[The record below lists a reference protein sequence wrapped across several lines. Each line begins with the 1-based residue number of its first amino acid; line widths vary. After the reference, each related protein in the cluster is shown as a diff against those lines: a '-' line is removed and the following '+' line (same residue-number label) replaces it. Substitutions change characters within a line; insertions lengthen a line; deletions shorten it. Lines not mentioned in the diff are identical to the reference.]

1 MRYGQPGSVAILAVG
16 RLYHPDARSLRF
28 SEERPRRAFPRAGAH
43 VKTTMFT
50 RRPRPVLFG
59 ALARAGLAGVTAGLI
74 LAGGTAAGAFSPM
87 APAAF
92 ASAASSAQE
101 ADQTAPAAPAGL
113 AAIASVGKVTVSWAA
128 SDGATSYDVYAGT
141 TDSFQS
147 STKLITVR
155 GLGYTAAGLTNGTR
169 YYFWVTAANGSGTS
183 SPSSVA
189 STPLALRGTEPGAPV
204 RLTATASQGQGQVT
218 LSWVAPASSG
228 VSPIT
233 GYDIYVGSTQ
243 AFRGGQPQ
251 FVSQGPGTS
260 YVVKGLS
267 AGATYYFQ
275 VSAVSAQGSGPA
287 SGAASATLEPVA
299 KPTVLGA
306 PGNVIAQPGRS
317 RVIVLWTA
325 PATTSGAK
333 ISGYLVYAGTR
344 PGGES
349 STPVSP
355 ALIHYTATAVM
366 GLSSSTKY
374 YFKVAAVDS
383 TGQRG
388 ALSAEVSAVPWPA
401 VGPGSPAGPQSPPAS
416 QTASPVQTSPDQQLS
431 TVPSSQTAG
440 PTQGQSSPGT
450 PAGLIILLAAV
461 AVAALTG
468 AVALAVHYR
477 RTRIRPATSEAFQ
490 PGESEAFQPGE
501 RDRRPDA
508 MSGPRYR

>member
-1 MRYGQPGSVAILAVG
+1 M
-16 RLYHPDARSLRF
+16 
-28 SEERPRRAFPRAGAH
+28 
-43 VKTTMFT
+43 KTTTFT
-50 RRPRPVLFG
+50 RRSGPVLLS
-59 ALARAGLAGVTAGLI
+59 ALRRAGLVSVTAGLI
-74 LAGGTAAGAFSPM
+74 LAGGAAAGAFGPM

-92 ASAASSAQE
+92 ASVASSAQE

-113 AAIASVGKVTVSWAA
+113 AAIASVGEVTLSWAA

-141 TDSFQS
+141 SDNFQS

-155 GLGYTAAGLTNGTR
+155 GLGYTAARLISGTR

-189 STPLALRGTEPGAPV
+189 STPLELRGTTPGAPV
-204 RLTATASQGQGQVT
+204 RLTATAGQGQVT
-218 LSWVAPASSG
+218 LSWAAPASSG

-267 AGATYYFQ
+267 GGTTYYFK
-275 VSAVSAQGSGPA
+275 VAAVSAQGSGPA
-287 SGAASATLEPVA
+287 SEVASAKLQAKPPVA
-299 KPTVLGA
+299 GA

-317 RVIVLWTA
+317 RVIVMWTA
-325 PATTSGAK
+325 PVTTGGAK
-333 ISGYLVYAGTR
+333 VSGYLIYAGTR
-344 PGGES
+344 PGAES

-355 ALIHYTATAVM
+355 ALIHDTATAVM

-374 YFKVAAVDS
+374 YFKVAAIDS

-401 VGPGSPAGPQSPPAS
+401 VGAGSPTGSQSPTAGPPAS
-416 QTASPVQTSPDQQLS
+416 QPAGPVQASPDQQLS
-431 TVPSSQTAG
+431 PAAPSQTAG
-440 PTQGQSSPGT
+440 PTQDQSSPGT
-450 PAGLIILLAAV
+450 PTWLIILLAAV
-461 AVAALTG
+461 ALAALTG
-468 AVALAVHYR
+468 AVALAVRHR
-477 RTRIRPATSEAFQ
+477 RTRVRPGTSGAH
-490 PGESEAFQPGE
+490 QPGE
-501 RDRRPDA
+501 RDSRPDA

>member
-1 MRYGQPGSVAILAVG
+1 
-16 RLYHPDARSLRF
+16 
-28 SEERPRRAFPRAGAH
+28 
-43 VKTTMFT
+43 VKTTIFT
-50 RRPRPVLFG
+50 RRPRPALFG
-59 ALARAGLAGVTAGLI
+59 VLARAGLASVTAGLI

-92 ASAASSAQE
+92 ASAASSARE

-113 AAIASVGKVTVSWAA
+113 AATASVGKVTLSWAA

-141 TDSFQS
+141 TGNFQS

-155 GLGYTAAGLTNGTR
+155 GLGYTAAGLTNGTM

-189 STPLALRGTEPGAPV
+189 STPLELRGTAPGAPV
-204 RLTATASQGQGQVT
+204 RLTATAGSGQVT
-218 LSWVAPASSG
+218 LSWAAPASSG

-260 YVVKGLS
+260 YLVKGLS
-267 AGATYYFQ
+267 AGATYYFE
-275 VSAVSAQGSGPA
+275 VAAVSAQGTGPA
-287 SGAASATLEPVA
+287 SGVASATLPQV
-299 KPTVLGA
+299 KPAVLGA

-317 RVIVLWTA
+317 RVIVMWTA
-325 PATTSGAK
+325 PATTGGAK
-333 ISGYLVYAGTR
+333 VSGYLVYAGTS

-355 ALIHYTATAVM
+355 ALIHDTATAVM

-374 YFKVAAVDS
+374 YFKVAAVGS

-388 ALSAEVSAVPWPA
+388 ALSVEVSAVPWPA
-401 VGPGSPAGPQSPPAS
+401 VGAGSPAGSQPP
-416 QTASPVQTSPDQQLS
+416 TAGQHAGPVQASPDQQLS
-431 TVPSSQTAG
+431 PAPPSQTAG
-440 PTQGQSSPGT
+440 PTQDQSSPGT
-450 PAGLIILLAAV
+450 PTGLIILLAAV

-468 AVALAVHYR
+468 AVALAVHHR
-477 RTRIRPATSEAFQ
+477 RTRIRPGT
-490 PGESEAFQPGE
+490 PEAFQPGE
-501 RDRRPDA
+501 RDSRPDA

>member
-1 MRYGQPGSVAILAVG
+1 M
-16 RLYHPDARSLRF
+16 
-28 SEERPRRAFPRAGAH
+28 
-43 VKTTMFT
+43 KTTIFT

-59 ALARAGLAGVTAGLI
+59 VLARAGLASVTAGLI

-92 ASAASSAQE
+92 ASAASPAQE
-101 ADQTAPAAPAGL
+101 ADQSAPAAPAGL
-113 AAIASVGKVTVSWAA
+113 AAVASVGKVTLSWAA

-141 TDSFQS
+141 TGTFQS

-189 STPLALRGTEPGAPV
+189 STTLELRGTAPGAPV
-204 RLTATASQGQGQVT
+204 RLTATADPGQVT
-218 LSWVAPASSG
+218 LSWAAPASSG

-251 FVSQGPGTS
+251 FVSQGPGTN

-267 AGATYYFQ
+267 AGATYYFE
-275 VSAVSAQGSGPA
+275 VAAVSAQGTGPA
-287 SGAASATLEPVA
+287 SGVASATLEHQT
-299 KPTVLGA
+299 KPAVLGA

-317 RVIVLWTA
+317 RVIVMWTA
-325 PATTSGAK
+325 PATTGGAK
-333 ISGYLVYAGTR
+333 VSGYLVYAGTR

-355 ALIHYTATAVM
+355 ALIHDTATAVM
-366 GLSSSTKY
+366 GLSSSTTY

-388 ALSAEVSAVPWPA
+388 ALSVEVSAVPWPA
-401 VGPGSPAGPQSPPAS
+401 VGAGSPTGSQPPTAGPPAN
-416 QTASPVQTSPDQQLS
+416 QHAGPVQASPDQQLS
-431 TVPSSQTAG
+431 PAPPSQTAG
-440 PTQGQSSPGT
+440 PTQDQSSPGT
-450 PAGLIILLAAV
+450 PTGLIILLAAV

-468 AVALAVHYR
+468 AVALAVHHR
-477 RTRIRPATSEAFQ
+477 RTRIRPHT
-490 PGESEAFQPGE
+490 SEAFQPGE
-501 RDRRPDA
+501 RDSRPDA

>member
-1 MRYGQPGSVAILAVG
+1 
-16 RLYHPDARSLRF
+16 
-28 SEERPRRAFPRAGAH
+28 
-43 VKTTMFT
+43 MFT
-50 RRPRPVLFG
+50 RRSRRVPFG
-59 ALARAGLAGVTAGLI
+59 ALTRAGLAGVTAGLI
-74 LAGGTAAGAFSPM
+74 LAGGAAAGAFSPM

-101 ADQTAPAAPAGL
+101 ADQTAPAAPVGL
-113 AAIASVGKVTVSWAA
+113 VAVASAGKVTLSWAA

-141 TDSFQS
+141 TDDFPS

-189 STPLALRGTEPGAPV
+189 STPLELRGTAPGAPG
-204 RLTATASQGQGQVT
+204 RLTATAGRGQVT
-218 LSWVAPASSG
+218 LSWVAPASTG

-267 AGATYYFQ
+267 AGTTYYFK
-275 VSAVSAQGSGPA
+275 VAAVSAQGTGPA
-287 SGAASATLEPVA
+287 SGVASATLAPQA
-299 KPTVLGA
+299 KPTAPGA

-317 RVIVLWTA
+317 RVIVMWTA
-325 PATTSGAK
+325 PATTGGAK
-333 ISGYLVYAGTR
+333 VSGYLVYAGTR
-344 PGGES
+344 PGDES

-355 ALIHYTATAVM
+355 ALIHDTATAVM

-388 ALSAEVSAVPWPA
+388 VLSAEVSAVPWPA
-401 VGPGSPAGPQSPPAS
+401 IGPGSPDGSQSPPAS
-416 QTASPVQTSPDQQLS
+416 RPAGPVQASPDQQLS
-431 TVPSSQTAG
+431 PAPPSQTAG
-440 PTQGQSSPGT
+440 PAQDQSSPGT
-450 PAGLIILLAAV
+450 PTGLIILLAAV

-468 AVALAVHYR
+468 AVALAVRHR
-477 RTRIRPATSEAFQ
+477 RTRIRPDT
-490 PGESEAFQPGE
+490 SEAFQPGE
-501 RDRRPDA
+501 RDSRPDA

>member
-1 MRYGQPGSVAILAVG
+1 
-16 RLYHPDARSLRF
+16 
-28 SEERPRRAFPRAGAH
+28 
-43 VKTTMFT
+43 VKTTIFT
-50 RRPRPVLFG
+50 RRPRPALFG
-59 ALARAGLAGVTAGLI
+59 VLARAGLASVTAGLI

-101 ADQTAPAAPAGL
+101 ADQSAPAAPAGL
-113 AAIASVGKVTVSWAA
+113 AATASVGEVTLSWAA

-141 TDSFQS
+141 TGTFQS
-147 STKLITVR
+147 STKLTTVR

-189 STPLALRGTEPGAPV
+189 STPLELRGTAPGAPV
-204 RLTATASQGQGQVT
+204 RLTATAGPGQVT
-218 LSWVAPASSG
+218 LSWAAPASSG

-267 AGATYYFQ
+267 AGATYYFK
-275 VSAVSAQGSGPA
+275 VAAVSAQGTGPA
-287 SGAASATLEPVA
+287 SGVTSVMLPTQA
-299 KPTVLGA
+299 KPAVLGA

-317 RVIVLWTA
+317 RVIVMWTA
-325 PATTSGAK
+325 PATTGGAK
-333 ISGYLVYAGTR
+333 ISGYLVYAGTS

-355 ALIHYTATAVM
+355 ALIHDTATAVM

-374 YFKVAAVDS
+374 YFKVAAVGS

-388 ALSAEVSAVPWPA
+388 ALSVEVSAVPWPA
-401 VGPGSPAGPQSPPAS
+401 VGAGSPTGSQPPTAGPPAS
-416 QTASPVQTSPDQQLS
+416 QHAGPIQASPDQQLS
-431 TVPSSQTAG
+431 PAPPSQTAG
-440 PTQGQSSPGT
+440 PTQDQSSPGT
-450 PAGLIILLAAV
+450 PTGLIILLAAV

-468 AVALAVHYR
+468 AVALAVHHR
-477 RTRIRPATSEAFQ
+477 RTRIRPGT
-490 PGESEAFQPGE
+490 SEAFQPGE
-501 RDRRPDA
+501 RDSRPDA

>member
-1 MRYGQPGSVAILAVG
+1 
-16 RLYHPDARSLRF
+16 
-28 SEERPRRAFPRAGAH
+28 
-43 VKTTMFT
+43 
-50 RRPRPVLFG
+50 
-59 ALARAGLAGVTAGLI
+59 
-74 LAGGTAAGAFSPM
+74 M

-113 AAIASVGKVTVSWAA
+113 AATASVGTVTLSWAA

-141 TDSFQS
+141 TGNFQS

-189 STPLALRGTEPGAPV
+189 STPLELRGTAPGAPV
-204 RLTATASQGQGQVT
+204 RLTATAGPGQVT
-218 LSWVAPASSG
+218 LSWAAPASSG
-228 VSPIT
+228 ASPIT

-267 AGATYYFQ
+267 AGATYYFK
-275 VSAVSAQGSGPA
+275 VAAVSAQGTGPA
-287 SGAASATLEPVA
+287 SGVASVMLPPQ
-299 KPTVLGA
+299 KPVLGA

-317 RVIVLWTA
+317 RVIVMWTT
-325 PATTSGAK
+325 PATAGGAK
-333 ISGYLVYAGTR
+333 VSGYLVYAGTS

-355 ALIHYTATAVM
+355 ALIHDTATAVM
-366 GLSSSTKY
+366 GLSSSMKY
-374 YFKVAAVDS
+374 YFKVAAVGS

-388 ALSAEVSAVPWPA
+388 ALSVEVSAVPWPA
-401 VGPGSPAGPQSPPAS
+401 VGAGSPTGSQPPTAGPAAS
-416 QTASPVQTSPDQQLS
+416 QHAGPVQASPDQQLS
-431 TVPSSQTAG
+431 PAPPSQTAD
-440 PTQGQSSPGT
+440 PTQDQSSPGT
-450 PAGLIILLAAV
+450 PTGLIILLAAV

-468 AVALAVHYR
+468 AVVLAVHHR
-477 RTRIRPATSEAFQ
+477 RTRIRPGT
-490 PGESEAFQPGE
+490 SEAFQPGE
-501 RDRRPDA
+501 RDSRPDA